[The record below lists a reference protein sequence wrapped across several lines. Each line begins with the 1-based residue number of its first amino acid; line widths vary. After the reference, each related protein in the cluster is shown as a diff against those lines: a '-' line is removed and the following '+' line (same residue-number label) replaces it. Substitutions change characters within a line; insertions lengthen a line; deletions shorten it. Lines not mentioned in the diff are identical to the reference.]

1 MESLLE
7 LKETNNNADDNY
19 KLVPWLNWEEWDFV
33 RTSFFSSSS
42 DSVAKSLRRI
52 VAWRSRGCLPVE
64 IEITASIVEIQQ
76 KDPYFRVDLSNG
88 GSDSEEMLAMLYTMA
103 IMRLVNGVIEKSR
116 QKTKSIAA
124 AAEEIKIPRM
134 LIDIRHEGS
143 HRELPSLRLLRLASV
158 KALDWLKWYYWD
170 PQNHAIP
177 YQGGKS
183 TIVRKE
189 IRSKLCEMA
198 YMLKVKQY
206 SGSSSPQVKGNRSEK
221 QITRTLKNLVRLY
234 SFFSSD
240 VVYVLLEFL
249 LDASN
254 STDLMDSPD
263 KVQIKLSLNDT
274 QALFDEWKPV
284 IRKVSKK
291 EPELLLSLLN
301 AVLDMIESRKITKDD
316 FGSEHFS
323 LLQYDSEMQR
333 IGVLSSLF
341 MQLVLVFKGLKI
353 IQHEGEGRQIDPAGC
368 LPKTS
373 LVELVRR
380 CLLISDPDNR
390 NLLDSAMLLTEMVRD
405 GYLSVRLG
413 KLSSLTKFYPRIVEG
428 GALDVNPNYL
438 IQEEYIRAAAKKLE
452 LVKHYK
458 LKKAS
463 VLSTRDDI
471 MEDTNIWTTAKLWK
485 PCPIGMLPR
494 AVGSSGCLPALDHG
508 INCEI
513 KAGLNSMD
521 AEKHLESKH
530 SSKREASCDIET
542 MNDSSTKRMKETQN
556 SDSFEA
562 ENSSAITAFDR
573 LKGQL
578 LINGIWQKIR
588 DQELQD
594 IKSHIGILVPKRIS

>member
-42 DSVAKSLRRI
+42 DSVTKSLRRI

-189 IRSKLCEMA
+189 IRSKLREMA

-206 SGSSSPQVKGNRSEK
+206 SGSTSPQVKGNRSEK
-221 QITRTLKNLVRLY
+221 QITRALKNLVRLY

-263 KVQIKLSLNDT
+263 KVQINLSLNDT

-333 IGVLSSLF
+333 IGVLSSVF

-413 KLSSLTKFYPRIVEG
+413 KLSSLTKLYPRIVEG

-471 MEDTNIWTTAKLWK
+471 MEDKNIWTTAKFWK

-494 AVGSSGCLPALDHG
+494 AVGSSGCLPVLDHG

-542 MNDSSTKRMKETQN
+542 MNDSSTKRMKETHN

-562 ENSSAITAFDR
+562 ENSSGTAFDR